1 MVGSADVRKPDV
13 MTKPTEPPDTTRRR
27 ASSWWWITCAV
38 LVVAAAAVAL
48 VLTTGHAGGGGNDAT
63 DRATTRTAT
72 ATSPP
77 SSTAGS
83 GYDLSTPE
91 TAAESFAAAAAT
103 GSGDTLLAL
112 SCVGHLPCVHEH
124 AADLDPAQVTDARTM
139 ISENAHELAH
149 HLNGATFAPAVD
161 SGVPGTKDV
170 PYRTPAMTGNT
181 SLTLTFVQSD
191 GEWLYL
197 GPTT

>member
-1 MVGSADVRKPDV
+1 
-13 MTKPTEPPDTTRRR
+13 MTESPERADTTR
-27 ASSWWWITCAV
+27 SWWWIASAV
-38 LVVAAAAVAL
+38 LVVAAVAVTL
-48 VLTTGHAGGGGNDAT
+48 VLTTGHAGGGENDAT

-72 ATSPP
+72 
-77 SSTAGS
+77 STASS

-103 GSGDTLLAL
+103 GSGDTLLTL

-124 AADLDPAQVTDARTM
+124 AADLAPAQLTDARTM
-139 ISENAHELAH
+139 ISENAYELAH
-149 HLNGATFAPAVD
+149 HLDGAEFAPAVD
-161 SGVPGTKDV
+161 GDVPGTRDV
-170 PYRTPAMTGNT
+170 PYRTPAMTGDT
-181 SLTLTFVQSD
+181 TLTLTFVQSD